1 MDKNNKVK
9 HGRNTALIV
18 LFMFNLGACRTTGS
32 QEDPS
37 HNSATSSQAQ
47 LTSAETNPDGD
58 ADNDGI
64 ANAQDKCAATPAGVG
79 VDLQGCALDTDG
91 DSVADYHDRCRGTP
105 RGVKVDSRGC
115 GFDDDGDGVA
125 NFRDKCS
132 NTIKDVSVDGY
143 GCEWDS
149 DNDGVVDSRDL
160 CAGTPPGV
168 KVESMGCHVLEVVTL
183 SGVHFQTGSD
193 QLSQSARRILDNL
206 ASTLKKHPRMRV
218 EIAGHTDNV
227 GSSLINEQLSKQ
239 RAQSARAFLIQL
251 GISAEVLSSRGY
263 SFTQPIATNET
274 QEGRQQNRRVEMRIV
289 EID

>member
-9 HGRNTALIV
+9 YCRNTALIV
-18 LFMFNLGACRTTGS
+18 LILFTLAACGTTGS
-32 QEDPS
+32 PEQSENTP
-37 HNSATSSQAQ
+37 ATSPQAK
-47 LTSAETNPDGD
+47 LEKSADGD
-58 ADNDGI
+58 IDSDGI
-64 ANAQDKCAATPAGVG
+64 PNALDKCNDTPFGVG
-79 VDLQGCALDTDG
+79 VDLRGCALDTDR
-91 DSVADYHDRCRGTP
+91 DTVADYRDRCRGTP
-105 RGVKVDSRGC
+105 YGVKVDARGC
-115 GFDDDGDGVA
+115 GFDDDGDGVE

-149 DNDGVVDSRDL
+149 DNDGIVDSKDL

-193 QLSQSARRILDNL
+193 QLSQSARRILNKL
-206 ASTLKKHPRMRV
+206 AGTLKKHPRMRV

-227 GSSLINEQLSKQ
+227 GSSTINEQLSRQ
-239 RAQSARAFLIQL
+239 RAQSARTFLINV
-251 GISAEVLSSRGY
+251 GINADVLTTKGY
-263 SFTQPIATNET
+263 SFTQPIASNNT